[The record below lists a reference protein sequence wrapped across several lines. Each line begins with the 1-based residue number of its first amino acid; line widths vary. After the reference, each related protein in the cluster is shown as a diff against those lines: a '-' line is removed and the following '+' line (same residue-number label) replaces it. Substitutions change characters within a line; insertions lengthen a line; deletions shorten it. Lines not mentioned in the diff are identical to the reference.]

1 MSQGDDIRH
10 LLNKP
15 FGTRVLGYLK
25 LSGPG
30 YMQSAMT
37 LGGGS
42 LAACVVLGSLFG
54 YKYLWVQIVAMM
66 LGFVV
71 LSCVAKQTT
80 HSGERAYGVF
90 WRELHPAL
98 AIFWAVSALVAT
110 ILWHIPQYS
119 LTADGLITLAEGL
132 SVDLNY
138 DGARMGMG
146 AVVLVC
152 ASFMV
157 YLYHSGS
164 TGLKV
169 YEKVIKCLIWL
180 IVLAFGIAAF
190 TGESIAWGE
199 LFKGLFGIT
208 SLQEGFEGD
217 LAIKPVVAALAAAVG
232 INMIFLYPYSIMER
246 GWKEEHKELAYVDL
260 LTGMA
265 LPFMIATALM
275 VIAVAKTI
283 GPEPGTAGLEAIRD
297 VREIIP
303 VLEGSLGEN
312 WARLIVG
319 LGVTAI
325 GFSTIITHM
334 LATGFI
340 GCEMFGL
347 KHEGK
352 TKFLFSMLPAV
363 GVIGVLIHFPI
374 PLSITASTLAMP
386 FMPITVL
393 CFMILLNRRSY
404 MGDAMPNG
412 MKRIIW
418 NSVLTV
424 TIVIMS
430 WAAVY
435 AIQSNIARGKKWISE
450 RNQPVLSQEEVK
462 HEQS

>member
-1 MSQGDDIRH
+1 MSQGDDIQQ
-10 LLNKP
+10 LLDKP
-15 FGTRVLGYLK
+15 LGTRVWGYIK

-42 LAACVVLGSLFG
+42 LASCVALGSLFG
-54 YKYLWVQIVAMM
+54 YKYLWVQIVAMFM
-66 LGFVV
+66 GFIV
-71 LSCVAKQTT
+71 LASVAKQTT

-90 WRELHPAL
+90 WRELHPL
-98 AIFWAVSALVAT
+98 MAILWAVSAFVAT
-110 ILWHIPQYS
+110 IFWHIPQYS
-119 LTADGLITLAEGL
+119 LTANGLITLAEGL
-132 SVDLNY
+132 SLELDTK
-138 DGARMGMG
+138 GARMGMG
-146 AVVLVC
+146 GMVVCC
-152 ASFMV
+152 ATFMV

-164 TGLKV
+164 SGLKV
-169 YEKVIKCLIWL
+169 YEKVIKLLIWL
-180 IVLAFGIAAF
+180 IVLAFAIAAF

-208 SLQEGFEGD
+208 FLQEGFEGD
-217 LAIKPVVAALAAAVG
+217 LAIKPVVGALAAAVG

-246 GWKEEHKELAYVDL
+246 GWKEEHKELAYTDL

-265 LPFMIATALM
+265 FPFIIATGLM
-275 VIAVAKTI
+275 IVAVAKTI
-283 GPEPGTAGLEAIRD
+283 GPEPGMLNDIAIRD

-303 VLEGSLGEN
+303 VLSASMGDSM
-312 WARLIVG
+312 ARLVIG

-347 KHEGK
+347 KHDGK
-352 TKFLFSMLPAV
+352 KKLLFSMIPAI
-363 GVIGVLIHFPI
+363 GVVGVLIPFPI

-386 FMPITVL
+386 LMPVTVL
-393 CFMILLNRRSY
+393 GFMILLNKRSY
-404 MGDAMPNG
+404 MGDAMPSG
-412 MKRIIW
+412 VKRILW

-435 AIQSNIARGKKWISE
+435 AIQSNVAKGKKWLAE
-450 RNQPVLSQEEVK
+450 RNQPEVIQEEIK
-462 HEQS
+462 